1 MPAFPLQKVQ
11 KQMTDKKTA
20 KVAVITG
27 VSSGLGKAAAVKFM
41 RHGVKV
47 VGISR
52 SKPDFEPDLW
62 IEADITQPADRE
74 KALKQTMKKFGRTD
88 VLINNAGKGSY
99 STWEE
104 LSEQDLRDIFELN
117 FFALSAMT
125 KTFLPLLKESK
136 GTVMNVS
143 SIAGDLYVPCM
154 GAYCATKSAVTTFS
168 NTIRPEVKRYGIKVI
183 DVAPGRINT
192 GFSSRSLGN
201 RQPPHTPG
209 GGSPDAFAA
218 ALFQAWRKSCRSLIY
233 PGWNRIA
240 VPMLK
245 FFPGF
250 YDRLSIRIW
259 KLDK

>member
-1 MPAFPLQKVQ
+1 MQINNNIPAR
-11 KQMTDKKTA
+11 
-20 KVAVITG
+20 VAVITG
-27 VSSGLGKAAAVKFM
+27 ASSGLGKASAVKFM
-41 RHGVKV
+41 RSGVKV

-52 SKPDFEPDLW
+52 SKPDVEFDLW
-62 IEADITQPADRE
+62 IEADITKPEYRQKIIEQITA
-74 KALKQTMKKFGRTD
+74 KFGRVD

-99 STWEE
+99 STWED
-104 LSEQDLRDIFELN
+104 LSEQDLRNIFELN
-117 FFALSAMT
+117 FFALNAMT
-125 KTFLPLLKESK
+125 TLLLPLLKESQ

-154 GAYCATKSAVTTFS
+154 GAYCASKSAVTAFS
-168 NTIRPEVKRYGIKVI
+168 NTIRPELKRYGVKVI
-183 DVAPGRINT
+183 DVTPGRIDT

-209 GGSPDAFAA
+209 GGCPDAFAD
-218 ALFQAWRKSCRSLIY
+218 ALFKAWCKGCRNLIY

-245 FFPGF
+245 FIPGV